1 MVLMD
6 IHNIFLNRK
15 SNIMQMLKEQEGAI
29 ALDKKHELIGAM
41 NEIDLVLRTLEYYN
55 TNGKKDNN
63 DINLLTNP
71 EEDHESIFSRIFRGK
86 KD

>member
-1 MVLMD
+1 MALMD
-6 IHNIFLNRK
+6 IHDIFLNRK

-41 NEIDLVLRTLEYYN
+41 NEIDLVLKTLEYYN
-55 TNGKKDNN
+55 TNGKKDT
-63 DINLLTNP
+63 DGINLLTNQ
-71 EEDHESIFSRIFRGK
+71 EDERESLFSRVFRGR

>member
-1 MVLMD
+1 MD
-6 IHNIFLNRK
+6 IHDIFLNRK

-41 NEIDLVLRTLEYYN
+41 NEIDLVLKTLEYYN
-55 TNGKKDNN
+55 TNGKKDT
-63 DINLLTNP
+63 DGINLLTNQ
-71 EEDHESIFSRIFRGK
+71 EDERESLFSRVFRGR